1 MRTWSLSD
9 LALSRPVTIGMSL
22 LAVVLLGIIGLARMP
37 LSFLPRDQATRV
49 FVRVEINRISPE
61 VLEREVIRPLEEAVA
76 GLRGLQRS
84 QIGSGS
90 WGVRMNLEFE
100 AGSDL
105 DARKLELRDRVDRV
119 RGELPEFVTNIEI
132 GSHSNADEPVME
144 LRIASGTDLS
154 GDYYLIEQHIVR
166 AVERIDGVARVEL
179 EGVSPHELEIAL
191 DLEEARRTGVSLAEI
206 GTAVR
211 DARQGRS
218 MGSLRDADREAGVRA
233 PAAPATPERFAELP
247 VRRGADVTAAPAS
260 TLVPQVTLPGSSA
273 STASTRSTTTATP
286 RAGTTGTTTA
296 AAPVARVTTAAP
308 ASNGFTPM
316 IAAPT
321 TATPVTTASGVTLID
336 TTALADSKFATV
348 GEVAEVTAH
357 PEEQRS
363 GSRLNGRR
371 AIQLE
376 VFAAS
381 GASVVDVT
389 QRVRDTLDRLHADP
403 ALDGIEVLVV
413 QDQGAI
419 ILKTLADLRDSGI
432 YGGILAAVVLFLFL
446 HRFGITLAA
455 SLSVPLSVL
464 AAGAVL
470 FVRGEELNCVVLLGL
485 VLGVGMLI
493 DNAVVIVE
501 AIASHARAGK
511 PPLVA
516 ARDGAREVG
525 FATVASTAST
535 VIVFLPLIAN
545 NPTDQMSAYL
555 RPLGITFAIGLIASL
570 FVSQLAVPLMMGRAR
585 WLARPPARH
594 PLLER
599 VAAGYG
605 WIIRRT
611 LRWPK
616 LVLVVGLAL
625 AASAVWPSVRLE
637 LKLGRADIKPDHLPI
652 RLEFT
657 GSRNFE
663 RIQSYVEVL
672 DQALLDRKD
681 ELQIAS
687 VSCNYGDM
695 WSNCRVYPR
704 EAFQSEHELLAFED
718 RVRQVLPEQAGL
730 RYRVNETEF
739 DWHENND
746 RRVVEFAIK
755 GDNMATLKDIAD
767 RVAEHLAANLQ
778 RGDADDPEAGG
789 YDLITTPYT
798 DGARELHIT
807 LDGDRLHRFGLTPNQ
822 VAERVGLAF
831 QGMPL
836 GRLRGERGELRL
848 RMSTA
853 GDGDKGPSVDD
864 VRALRIPLPG
874 GGDTT
879 VGAIATTT
887 IERRPWWIQR
897 VDRQTEV
904 RLGVRFFTADPK
916 ANFEIVSKAMESFTF
931 PPGYAWGRGTQWRM
945 QKQANADMLIN
956 LGLCLLLVYAVMA
969 SLFESFGQPAGILV
983 TCLLGSFGAPWAL
996 WATGTTVDATAIVG
1010 MFILIGVVVNNGIML
1025 VDRVIQLRGQGLER
1039 RNALEQA
1046 GRDRLRPILMT
1057 VTTTVLGLVPMLV
1070 HHPTLAGVYYHAIAI
1085 VVAGGLLTSTL
1096 ITLVFLPA
1104 AYCVIEDIGNAM
1116 LRSWRRF
1123 GVPARRP

>member
-1 MRTWSLSD
+1 MT
-9 LALSRPVTIGMSL
+9 L
-22 LAVVLLGIIGLARMP
+22 LAVVLLGVIGLARMP

-49 FVRVEINRISPE
+49 SVRVEITRTSPE
-61 VLEREVIRPLEEAVA
+61 VLERDVIRPLEEAVA

-100 AGSDL
+100 PGSDL

-119 RGELPEFVTNIEI
+119 RGELPEFVQNIEI
-132 GSHSNADEPVME
+132 SSQSNADAPVME

-154 GDYYLIEQHIVR
+154 GDYYVIEQHIVR
-166 AVERIDGVARVEL
+166 AIERIDGVARVEL
-179 EGVSPHELEIAL
+179 EGVSPHELEVAL
-191 DLEEARRTGVSLAEI
+191 DVEEARRTGVSLAEI
-206 GTAVR
+206 GGVVR

-218 MGSLRDADREAGVRA
+218 MGSLGASDRQADVRS
-233 PAAPATPERFAELP
+233 PAASATPERFATLP
-247 VRRGADVTAAPAS
+247 VRRGADVATAPPSTPLPTGMLPDAADPTGATAPAA
-260 TLVPQVTLPGSSA
+260 VLPGAEEPSPSV
-273 STASTRSTTTATP
+273 
-286 RAGTTGTTTA
+286 TGGGAALVVDTTA
-296 AAPVARVTTAAP
+296 AAAAR
-308 ASNGFTPM
+308 
-316 IAAPT
+316 
-321 TATPVTTASGVTLID
+321 
-336 TTALADSKFATV
+336 FATV
-348 GEVAEVTAH
+348 GEVAEVSAH

-363 GSRLNGRR
+363 GSRLNGRP
-371 AIQLE
+371 AIQVE

-389 QRVRDTLDRLHADP
+389 RRVRETLERLRVDP

-432 YGGILAAVVLFLFL
+432 YGGILAALVLFAFL

-470 FVRGEELNCVVLLGL
+470 FVRGDELNCVVLLGL

-511 PPLVA
+511 SPLRA

-545 NPTDQMSAYL
+545 NPIDQMSAYL
-555 RPLGITFAIGLIASL
+555 RPLGITLAISLIASL
-570 FVSQLAVPLMMGRAR
+570 FVSQLAVPLILGRVR
-585 WLARPPARH
+585 WLTRPPARH
-594 PLLER
+594 VVLER
-599 VAAGYG
+599 ATRAYG

-611 LRWPK
+611 LRRPK
-616 LVLVVGLAL
+616 LVLLLGLAL
-625 AASAVWPSVRLE
+625 AASAAWPALRLE
-637 LKLGRADIKPDHLPI
+637 FKLGRADVKPDHLPI

-663 RIQSYVEVL
+663 RIQSYIVVL

-681 ELQIAS
+681 ELGIAS

-695 WSNCRVYPR
+695 WSSCRVYPR
-704 EAFQSEHELLAFED
+704 DAFQSEHELLEFED
-718 RVRQVLPEQAGL
+718 RVRAVLPEQVGL
-730 RYRVNETEF
+730 RYRVNESEY
-739 DWHENND
+739 DWRENND
-746 RRVVEFAIK
+746 RRVVDFAIK
-755 GDNMATLKDIAD
+755 GDNIATLKDVAD

-778 RGDADDPEAGG
+778 RGSSADPEAGG
-789 YDLITTPYT
+789 YDVIITPFT
-798 DGARELHIT
+798 DGARELHVR
-807 LDGDRLHRFGLTPNQ
+807 LDGDRLHRFGLTPDE
-822 VAERVGLAF
+822 VANRVALAF

-848 RMSTA
+848 RLSTG
-853 GDGDKGPSVDD
+853 GDGETRPSLDD
-864 VRALRIPLPG
+864 VSELKIPLPG

-879 VGAIATTT
+879 IGAVASTS

-904 RLGVRFFTADPK
+904 RLQVRFFTADQK
-916 ANFEIVSKAMESFTF
+916 ANFDTISTAMESFTF
-931 PPGYAWGRGTQWRM
+931 PSGYSWGRGTQWRM
-945 QKQANADMLIN
+945 QGQANADMLIN
-956 LGLCLLLVYAVMA
+956 LGLCLLLVYGVMA

-1025 VDRVIQLRGQGLER
+1025 VDRATQLRGQGSER
-1039 RNALEQA
+1039 RAALDQA

-1057 VTTTVLGLVPMLV
+1057 VTTTILGLVPMLI

-1085 VVAGGLLTSTL
+1085 VVAGGLVTSTV

-1104 AYCVIEDIGNAM
+1104 AYCVIEDASDAI
-1116 LRSWRRF
+1116 RSSWRKF
-1123 GVPARRP
+1123 GGGRRRSA